1 MGSRGLGIGTREAG
15 KALRKDQ
22 LLARLR
28 RHWEKM
34 NMNNGIPVQKHQQT
48 EHVQEMTGD
57 EAQ

>member
-15 KALRKDQ
+15 KALRKEQ

-28 RHWEKM
+28 RHWEKTTGD
-34 NMNNGIPVQKHQQT
+34 NRRPEQRQQT
-48 EHVQEMTGD
+48 QHVQQITND